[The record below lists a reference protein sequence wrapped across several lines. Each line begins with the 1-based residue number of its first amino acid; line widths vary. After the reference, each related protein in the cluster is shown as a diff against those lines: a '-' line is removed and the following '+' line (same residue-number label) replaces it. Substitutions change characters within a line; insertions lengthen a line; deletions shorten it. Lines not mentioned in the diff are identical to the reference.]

1 MIKYWAPRLGC
12 PPMMRDYS
20 PTWLKRFVD
29 RVLSVQASNSI
40 FLEMPLLYLRAPEH
54 PLIRKFVMEA
64 LVSNY
69 DVDTMVIAARDGW
82 QHTLVD
88 TRQSGSARVGL
99 RYPRAGRGG
108 LSSACTLEALLEHR
122 CQRRTGYSSFAV
134 PCDKRKRPRST
145 KKL

>member
-1 MIKYWAPRLGC
+1 
-12 PPMMRDYS
+12 MMRDYS

-99 RYPRAGRGG
+99 R
-108 LSSACTLEALLEHR
+108 
-122 CQRRTGYSSFAV
+122 
-134 PCDKRKRPRST
+134 
-145 KKL
+145 